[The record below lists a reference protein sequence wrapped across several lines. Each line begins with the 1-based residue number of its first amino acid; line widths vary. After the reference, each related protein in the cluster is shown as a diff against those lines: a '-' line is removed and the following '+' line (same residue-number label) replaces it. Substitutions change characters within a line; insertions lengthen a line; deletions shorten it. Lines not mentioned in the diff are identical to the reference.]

1 MLPTPLKPNK
11 GRRPNGLAKLLSKD
25 ELANS
30 QTQSTGNAKNRLAE
44 FLTEDDA
51 KLVVNATFMAQL
63 FSVSDESNQN
73 LTPSQKKLQLW
84 HWRLCHTGDDWV
96 QSLM

>member
-1 MLPTPLKPNK
+1 MLPTPLKQNK
-11 GRRPNGLAKLLSKD
+11 GRRPNGLAKFLSKD

-44 FLTEDDA
+44 FLTEDDT

-63 FSVSDESNQN
+63 FTVADESNQN
-73 LTPSQKKLQLW
+73 LTSSQKELQLW
-84 HWRLCHTGDDWV
+84 H
-96 QSLM
+96 